1 MYRDVLKE
9 WSVEVDVEKPKQTYH
24 YICFYIF
31 FTFYFG
37 FKEYKPWNKNKDGTR
52 IRTKYKNIASA
63 FYSLSK
69 QVTCLMPVTTEHHTR
84 THL

>member
-37 FKEYKPWNKNKDGTR
+37 FKEHKPFQIYFLKLVFESGP
-52 IRTKYKNIASA
+52 NI
-63 FYSLSK
+63 K
-69 QVTCLMPVTTEHHTR
+69 T
-84 THL
+84 